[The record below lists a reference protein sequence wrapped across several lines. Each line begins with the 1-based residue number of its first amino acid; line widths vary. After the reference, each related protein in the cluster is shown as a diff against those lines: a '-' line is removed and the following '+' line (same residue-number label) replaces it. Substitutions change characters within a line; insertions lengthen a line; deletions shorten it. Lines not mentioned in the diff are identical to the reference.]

1 MKPIIRVSVGHDGA
15 HFAADWDLEKIEVQ
29 EILNDGEDIYGSTL
43 QFKEW
48 SFELQLF
55 PTIAHGPSFKAPAV
69 VGTQMLHMICTWYVH
84 DMYMICTW
92 YVYDIGK
99 IISNDFESLIN
110 V

>member
-48 SFELQLF
+48 SSELQLF

-69 VGTQMLHMICTWYVH
+69 VGTHMYPH
-84 DMYMICTW
+84 MYP
-92 YVYDIGK
+92 VYDIGK
-99 IISNDFESLIN
+99 IISNDFQSLIN